1 MVQAGAV
8 YEKCLNVDGR
18 VSTGWRMWKVE
29 TAVADDAEGK
39 IKMEMDRGDPIDNN
53 LPF

>member
-29 TAVADDAEGK
+29 TAVADDAESTEGK
-39 IKMEMDRGDPIDNN
+39 GAEWQKAVSE